1 MWMSME
7 DGASGTLN
15 VEGGE
20 VLLGGSLGIHY
31 RGSTGNTAINITDGS
46 VLTCSRIYQ
55 RSGSSAVNVLIDDGI
70 LRAYADRTDFLPNA
84 SYLTVKVGNGGAT
97 FDCDGHDITIAKA
110 IEDVAGESGPVTF
123 AGNDGKIRLTGALNT
138 TGAIKLCDRTHLIA
152 ADSTMKAAILNRGI
166 TVVKPLH
173 GSEKGTYT
181 IFSVADGTPCTDADL
196 ANVTIGPGLTGA
208 ALSIVDGAI
217 TITVTH
223 SLQTWSGSAGTSAPW
238 SGPNWDG
245 GELFDD
251 GNEALL
257 ATANAIAE
265 VDAAANA
272 AYEDWRGHAR
282 ARREPRGADDAFR
295 GDARDVARRDAEQPC
310 ARQGLHETA
319 HARLRRRDARRQP
332 RRPHRCQLRSYV

>member
-110 IEDVAGESGPVTF
+110 IEDAQHHGRDQAVRPHASHRGGLHDEGGDPQSRHHGCQTPPRF
-123 AGNDGKIRLTGALNT
+123 REGNLHDLLRGRRHALHRRRPRER
-138 TGAIKLCDRTHLIA
+138 D
-152 ADSTMKAAILNRGI
+152 D
-166 TVVKPLH
+166 
-173 GSEKGTYT
+173 
-181 IFSVADGTPCTDADL
+181 
-196 ANVTIGPGLTGA
+196 
-208 ALSIVDGAI
+208 
-217 TITVTH
+217 
-223 SLQTWSGSAGTSAPW
+223 WSGSHRRGTFHR
-238 SGPNWDG
+238 GRRYHDHRH
-245 GELFDD
+245 
-251 GNEALL
+251 ALL
-257 ATANAIAE
+257 ADVEWLGGNVRALERTQLGR
-265 VDAAANA
+265 
-272 AYEDWRGHAR
+272 WRAVRRRQRGAVSDGERDCGSRCRCQRRLRRLAR
-282 ARREPRGADDAFR
+282 ARSCSTRA
-295 GDARDVARRDAEQPC
+295 ARR
-310 ARQGLHETA
+310 
-319 HARLRRRDARRQP
+319 RRRFQRG
-332 RRPHRCQLRSYV
+332 RS